1 MQTIICL
8 GPKACDIGEMFE
20 NKENY
25 QVKLIDQNIE
35 GDNCYSLE
43 KQKSPEEY
51 EKNVPNM
58 DEFFKNINENVLFI
72 VTGQNDVLSCSLK
85 ILEQIKDKDIT
96 IFYLKPNVDF
106 LSRQEILQDRMA
118 FNVFQQYA
126 RSGMFKRVFLISED
140 NIEQHL
146 LNELSIT
153 EIYEANLK
161 MIYNF
166 IINLNNSQEEPLI
179 NHFSEP
185 RDSSRISTFA
195 FYDLNSDIE
204 FPMYDFNMID
214 DKIYHFFLSEETINK
229 DKKIMREIKEKL
241 KKKLINN
248 TKVSYNINK
257 TTSEKNY
264 CFVVYY
270 SKFIQQ

>member
-1 MQTIICL
+1 MQTVICL
-8 GPKACDIGEMFE
+8 GAKACDIGEMFE
-20 NKENY
+20 NNESY
-25 QVKLIDQNIE
+25 QVKLIDEDIE
-35 GDNCYSLE
+35 GHNCFSLK
-43 KQKSPEEY
+43 KQKNPEDY
-51 EKNVPNM
+51 EKYVPDM
-58 DEFFKNINENVLFI
+58 SDFFKDINNSILFI
-72 VTGQNDVLSCSLK
+72 TSGQSAVLSSSLK
-85 ILEQIKDKDIT
+85 ILQQIKEKDIT

-106 LSRQEILQDRMA
+106 LSRQDLLQDRVA
-118 FNVFQQYA
+118 FNVFQEYA
-126 RSGMFKRVFLISED
+126 RSGIFKRTFLISED

-166 IINLNNSQEEPLI
+166 IINLNNSQDEPLI

-185 RDSSRISTFA
+185 KDSSRISTFA

-204 FPMYDFNMID
+204 FPMYDFSMID